1 MNCRGRPAA
10 PCGLIG
16 LYFSAPNRPVPR
28 QRSLLSH
35 CVIESSEKTQGRY
48 RRDRLERHD
57 RIKIMKPKVVIIL
70 GPTGVGKSEVAMS
83 VALHVQGEIV
93 SADSLQIYRHMD
105 VGTGKPAPEQRR
117 EVRHHLI
124 DMIDPDKEFNAAI
137 FREMALKAIQEIR
150 SRQNQA
156 IVCGGTGLY
165 IKVLIH
171 GLFVGPGRDAGIR
184 KELEEEAKERG
195 LGCLYERLK
204 RIDPDATSWIHPN
217 DRQRII
223 RALEVFTLTGK
234 RISEWQGDHGFG
246 ESPFESLKIGLNRD
260 REELYGLIDR
270 RCEEMVASGLIEE
283 VRWLAENGYGMDLNP
298 LQSVGYNH
306 IGLYLRGEMGLEES
320 LALMKRDTHRLA
332 KRQLTWFRADKE
344 IRWFHPEHER
354 KEILDTARIFLK

>member
-1 MNCRGRPAA
+1 
-10 PCGLIG
+10 
-16 LYFSAPNRPVPR
+16 
-28 QRSLLSH
+28 
-35 CVIESSEKTQGRY
+35 
-48 RRDRLERHD
+48 
-57 RIKIMKPKVVIIL
+57 MKPKVVIIL

-124 DMIDPDKEFNAAI
+124 DMIDPDREFNAAM

-150 SRQNQA
+150 SRRNQA

-184 KELEEEAKERG
+184 KDLEEEAKERG

-204 RIDPDATSWIHPN
+204 QIDPDVTSWIHPN

-234 RISEWQGDHGFG
+234 RMSEWQGDHGFG
-246 ESPFESLKIGLNRD
+246 ESSFESLKIGLNRD

-270 RCEEMVASGLIEE
+270 RCEEMVVGGLIEE
-283 VRWLAENGYGMDLNP
+283 VRWLAENGYGMDLKP

-320 LALMKRDTHRLA
+320 LALMKRDTRRLA

-354 KEILDTARIFLK
+354 KEILDTARDFLQ